1 MKTITA
7 VEAKNKFGQ
16 LIEAAQRQPVRVT
29 KKGRA
34 SVVVMSIEDY
44 ERRKKRAWKNLI
56 KAMDE
61 TGGYAVSQ
69 GLTPARLERLLA
81 DES

>member
-7 VEAKNKFGQ
+7 IEAKNRFGQ
-16 LIEAAQRQPVRVT
+16 LIEAAQRQPVTVT

-34 SVVVMSIEDY
+34 SVVVMSVEDY
-44 ERRKKRAWKNLI
+44 ERRRNRAWKNLVRTM
-56 KAMDE
+56 AE
-61 TGGYAVSQ
+61 TGHYAVSQ
-69 GLTPARLERLLA
+69 GLTQERLERLLA

>member
-7 VEAKNKFGQ
+7 IDAKNKFGQ
-16 LIEAAQRQPVRVT
+16 LIDAAQRQPVTVT

-34 SVVVMSIEDY
+34 SVVVMSAADY
-44 ERRKKRAWKNLI
+44 ERRQKRAWKNVL
-56 KAMDE
+56 KTMDE
-61 TGGYAVSQ
+61 TSRYAETQ
-69 GLTPARLERLLA
+69 GLTDERLQQLLA

>member
-7 VEAKNKFGQ
+7 IDAKNKFGQ
-16 LIEAAQRQPVRVT
+16 LIEAAQRQPVTIT

-34 SVVVMSIEDY
+34 SVVVMSVEDY
-44 ERRKKRAWKNLI
+44 ERRRNRAWKNLV
-56 KAMDE
+56 KTMTE
-61 TGGYAVSQ
+61 TGDYAVSQ
-69 GLTPARLERLLA
+69 GLTPKQLERLLA

>member
-7 VEAKNKFGQ
+7 IDAKNKFGQ
-16 LIEAAQRQPVRVT
+16 LIEAAQRQPVIIT

-44 ERRKKRAWKNLI
+44 ERRRNRAWKNLV
-56 KAMDE
+56 KTMTE
-61 TGGYAVSQ
+61 TGNYAVSQ
-69 GLTPARLERLLA
+69 GLTQERLARLLA

>member
-7 VEAKNKFGQ
+7 IDAKNKFGQ
-16 LIEAAQRQPVRVT
+16 LIEAAQRQPIAVT

-34 SVVVMSIEDY
+34 TVVVMSIEDY
-44 ERRKKRAWKNLI
+44 ERRRKRAWKNLI
-56 KAMDE
+56 EIADE
-61 TGGYAVSQ
+61 TGSKAAAED
-69 GLTPARLERLLA
+69 LTESRLEQLLG

>member
-7 VEAKNKFGQ
+7 LDAKNKFGQ
-16 LIEAAQRQPVRVT
+16 LIDAAQRQPVTVT

-34 SVVVMSIEDY
+34 SVIVMSVEDY
-44 ERRKKRAWKNLI
+44 ERRRKHAWKNLL
-56 KAMDE
+56 KTMDE
-61 TGGYAVSQ
+61 TSDYAASQ
-69 GLTPARLERLLA
+69 GLTQAGLKQLLA

>member
-7 VEAKNKFGQ
+7 IEAKNNFGQ
-16 LIEAAQRQPVRVT
+16 LIEAAQRQPVTVT
-29 KKGRA
+29 RKGRA

-56 KAMDE
+56 KTMDE
-61 TGGYAVSQ
+61 TGDYAASR
-69 GLTPARLERLLA
+69 GLTQKRLEKLLA

>member
-7 VEAKNKFGQ
+7 IDAKNKFGQ
-16 LIEAAQRQPVRVT
+16 LIEAAQRQPVIIT

-44 ERRKKRAWKNLI
+44 ERRRSRAWKNLV
-56 KAMDE
+56 KTMTE
-61 TGGYAVSQ
+61 TGNYAVSQ
-69 GLTPARLERLLA
+69 GLTRERLARLLA

>member
-7 VEAKNKFGQ
+7 LEAKNKFGQ
-16 LIEAAQRQPVRVT
+16 LIEAAQRQPVTIT

-34 SVVVMSIEDY
+34 SVVVMSIDEY
-44 ERRKKRAWKNLI
+44 QRRKKRAWKNLI
-56 KAMDE
+56 KTMDE
-61 TGGYAVSQ
+61 TGDYAAAR
-69 GLTPARLERLLA
+69 GLTQKRLERLLA